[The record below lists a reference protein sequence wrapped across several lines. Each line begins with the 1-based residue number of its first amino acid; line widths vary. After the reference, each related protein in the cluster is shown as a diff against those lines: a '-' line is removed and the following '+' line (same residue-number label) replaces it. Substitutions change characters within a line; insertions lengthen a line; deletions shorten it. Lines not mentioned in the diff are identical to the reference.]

1 MSFDQNNTKIA
12 NKQETSKNEKDLNYS
27 PNNSKQQYGLSE
39 NKSKKKKQQQQDP
52 NAPCYIH
59 QLSVEVIAHVFSRL
73 DPLSLAT
80 VAKVCHYWRHVV
92 NDDRCCK

>member
-52 NAPCYIH
+52 
-59 QLSVEVIAHVFSRL
+59 
-73 DPLSLAT
+73 
-80 VAKVCHYWRHVV
+80 K
-92 NDDRCCK
+92 

>member
-1 MSFDQNNTKIA
+1 M
-12 NKQETSKNEKDLNYS
+12 YS
-27 PNNSKQQYGLSE
+27 
-39 NKSKKKKQQQQDP
+39 
-52 NAPCYIH
+52 APCYIH
-59 QLSVEVIAHVFSRL
+59 QLSVEVVAHVFSRL